1 MATATEQPGVH
12 VLRKGQGEVVLDPRL
27 AGWGVVTKVPS
38 SATGGSYF
46 VVEHPLMP
54 FALGAP
60 RHSHRNEEE
69 TSYVVEGS
77 IMAEI
82 GGRVVTVPAGSLI
95 HKPKGVPHAFWNP
108 NPEPALVLEMIAPG
122 GFEPYFAELARAFQ
136 TGGPPDL
143 ALMMAVAEKYE
154 LAMDL
159 SSVPDLAQRD
169 HLNLGG
175 PPPGQGA

>member
-1 MATATEQPGVH
+1 MATTIEPSG
-12 VLRKGQGEVVLDPRL
+12 LLLLGKGQGEVVLDPHL
-27 AGWGVVTKVPS
+27 AGWGVITKVPS

-60 RHSHRNEEE
+60 RHTHRNEEE
-69 TSYVVEGS
+69 TSYVIEGS
-77 IMAEI
+77 IMVEI
-82 GGRVVTVPAGSLI
+82 GGQVATAAAGSII

-108 NPEPALVLEMIAPG
+108 NPEPALVLEVVAPG
-122 GFEPYFAELARAFQ
+122 AFEPYFAELARAFQ

-143 ALMMAVAEKYE
+143 ALMMAVAEKYQ
-154 LAMDL
+154 LKMDL
-159 SSVPDLAQRD
+159 SSVPELAERY

-175 PPPGQGA
+175 PPPAHGA